1 MWSRDPNVR
10 VSKTILT
17 RIEER
22 SESQSKDQGVKDP
35 NTTHMAT
42 WAIRHTTMLVKVF
55 VVTRL
60 NFGQGVGKGAT
71 YSQSALIPT
80 CYALNLIVH

>member
-22 SESQSKDQGVKDP
+22 SESHSKDRGVKDP
-35 NTTHMAT
+35 NTTQ
-42 WAIRHTTMLVKVF
+42 WRRGPVRHTSMLVEV
-55 VVTRL
+55 L
-60 NFGQGVGKGAT
+60 
-71 YSQSALIPT
+71 
-80 CYALNLIVH
+80 